1 MTPHT
6 ATMRRPCRRSRRPPA
21 PRHTT
26 PACCQSDESRP
37 ATIPAQTQRWWGAP
51 TEPAPTLRRFPGRLY
66 PVTVTAQPLHIL
78 QRVRTTPRTVH
89 NVIKLQALSR
99 PTLHAPQL
107 QLPLRLT
114 AELLPLI
121 AVIPIIAIRHSIIP
135 PMILIQD
142 HVEPLRISERVC
154 LDQTGNLT
162 PGPKIMNQYSP
173 SIRCHD
179 RESIPQKGDLK
190 RRITPPTP
198 TFKTPLKPRQT
209 PPQAALQ
216 PMTASGRT

>member
-1 MTPHT
+1 MAATHDSWQRTPQHGTSSTANNPPATTPHES
-6 ATMRRPCRRSRRPPA
+6 APGDAARPSGMDTLTRPQCADRAADRADLRHLVIQRPHVVSQMNHDRPPSRPKPNGGGVRLRNRPRRS
-21 PRHTT
+21 
-26 PACCQSDESRP
+26 
-37 ATIPAQTQRWWGAP
+37 G
-51 TEPAPTLRRFPGRLY
+51 RFPGRLY

-142 HVEPLRISERVC
+142 HVEPLRISKGYVSTR
-154 LDQTGNLT
+154 
-162 PGPKIMNQYSP
+162 PGISHPA
-173 SIRCHD
+173 
-179 RESIPQKGDLK
+179 
-190 RRITPPTP
+190 RR
-198 TFKTPLKPRQT
+198 
-209 PPQAALQ
+209 
-216 PMTASGRT
+216 S